1 MGPSQTKYLA
11 VFFLP
16 PLYLQLSQTRSAAHT
31 LSCLL
36 TRITTPLF
44 VPLEPYS
51 VLQSQRVFGIT
62 HLSILALMS
71 DDIALAF
78 SFFFSFLFLSYRIR
92 GEKGVLWFKMLKAFG
107 ILGRPCTYPVDGCW
121 FRETF
126 FLSISLLSLFSFLI
140 SFYILSDHIPEL
152 SPLYL
157 LFRPLSSASW
167 TAQQFV

>member
-1 MGPSQTKYLA
+1 MGPSQTKYLVA
-11 VFFLP
+11 FLP
-16 PLYLQLSQTRSAAHT
+16 PIVSAIIANMKRSIRFILSA
-31 LSCLL
+31 
-36 TRITTPLF
+36 
-44 VPLEPYS
+44 YS
-51 VLQSQRVFGIT
+51 ILQSQRVFGIT